1 MLNTDII
8 VAIIT
13 AVTTSILGPIAV
25 HYAKELADKNKKK
38 KDPLAESIKVNQM
51 ITEKLED
58 IKENIH
64 SDRIWLLQ
72 FHNGGHFYP
81 TGKSMQKFS
90 MVYELLNPSVVP
102 CQSQFQN
109 IPVSLFSRAIN
120 HLSEGNT
127 INIDDT
133 DLEDQKFEGF
143 TSVIFG
149 AGVLSTYMFPIFN
162 IKGDFVGIVGI
173 DFVRQKIHLE
183 EEKIKVIEL
192 EVTTIG
198 GVLTNYLSS

>member
-1 MLNTDII
+1 MNTDVI

-38 KDPLAESIKVNQM
+38 KDPLFESIKVNQM
-51 ITEKLED
+51 ITEKLEE
-58 IKENIH
+58 IKEEAQA
-64 SDRIWLLQ
+64 DRIWLLQ

-90 MVYELLNPSVVP
+90 MVYELLKPSIVP

-109 IPVSLFSRAIN
+109 IPVSLFSKAIN
-120 HLSEGNT
+120 HLSDGNT
-127 INIDDT
+127 IVIEDT
-133 DLEDQKFEGF
+133 EFEEKKYEGF
-143 TSVIFG
+143 TSVISG
-149 AGVLSTYMFPIFN
+149 AGVKSTYMFPIFN
-162 IKGDFVGIVGI
+162 IKGNFVGIVGF
-173 DFVRQKIHLE
+173 DFVTEKLILE
-183 EEKIKVIEL
+183 EDITKTISL

-198 GVLTNYLSS
+198 GVLTNYLAV

>member
-1 MLNTDII
+1 MVNTDII

-25 HYAKELADKNKKK
+25 HYAKELAERNKKK
-38 KDPLAESIKVNQM
+38 KDPLSESIKVNQM

-58 IKENIH
+58 IKQSTK

-72 FHNGGHFYP
+72 FHNGGYFYP

-90 MVYELLNPSVVP
+90 MVYELLEPSVVP
-102 CQSQFQN
+102 CQNQFQN

-120 HLSEGNT
+120 HLSAGNT
-127 INIDDT
+127 IHIEDT
-133 DLEDQKFEGF
+133 DVDDQKFEGF

-149 AGVLSTYMFPIFN
+149 AGVLSTYMIPIFN

-173 DFVRQKIHLE
+173 DFVEEITILD
-183 EEKIKVIEL
+183 EEKLKLIRL

-198 GVLTNYLSS
+198 GVLNNYLSS

>member
-25 HYAKELADKNKKK
+25 HYAKELAEKNKKK
-38 KDPLAESIKVNQM
+38 KDPLSESIKVNQM
-51 ITEKLED
+51 ITEKLEE
-58 IKENIH
+58 IKKDSL

-90 MVYELLNPSVVP
+90 MVYELLNPSVIP

-127 INIDDT
+127 LKI
-133 DLEDQKFEGF
+133 EDVDFEEEKFEGF
-143 TSVIFG
+143 TSVIQG
-149 AGVLSTYMFPIFN
+149 AGVKSTYMFPIFN
-162 IKGDFVGIVGI
+162 IKGNFVGIVGL
-173 DFVRQKIHLE
+173 DFVDKKVALTE
-183 EEKIKVIEL
+183 ENIKTIGL

-198 GVLTNYLSS
+198 GVLTNYLST